1 MPRVLQEHPMQV
13 AKNAVVTIDYT
24 LKNSDGHVIDSS
36 KSEGRQP
43 LPYIHGAG
51 GLIAGLEKALEGKN
65 AGDSLSVA
73 IAPEEAYGTRDESL
87 VHAVPKASFG
97 NNAIVVGAQFRTQD
111 KQGRQQVVTVSRID
125 ADSVTI
131 DANHPLAGVTLHFDV
146 TINDVR
152 EATPEELAHGHVH
165 GPGGHHH

>member
-1 MPRVLQEHPMQV
+1 MPRVFQEQFMQV
-13 AKNAVVTIDYT
+13 ARNAVVTIDYT
-24 LKNSDGHVIDSS
+24 LKNPDGRVIDSS

-51 GLIAGLEKALEGKN
+51 GLIPGLERALEGKN
-65 AGDSLSVA
+65 AGDSFAVT
-73 IAPEEAYGTRDESL
+73 IAPEEAYGMRDENL
-87 VHAVPKASFG
+87 VRAVPKASFG

-111 KQGRQQVVTVSRID
+111 KQGQQHVVTISKIE

-152 EATPEELAHGHVH
+152 EATAEELAHGHVH